1 MTGIQF
7 LFFFAFVMIVCLMM
21 FKAIIE
27 ILIRSKVMNE
37 GKFNEYRQQWT
48 SIIKGTIYRLLVL
61 ALPQISLL
69 CIWEFT
75 ANDSAGIIIVA
86 VFLLFITLGLLFQ
99 AAVRVFFMGKKSVRQ
114 FKTQLIY
121 CLVTVSF

>member
-1 MTGIQF
+1 
-7 LFFFAFVMIVCLMM
+7 
-21 FKAIIE
+21 
-27 ILIRSKVMNE
+27 MNE

-86 VFLLFITLGLLFQ
+86 VFYCSSPLGYYSKPPYEFSLWVRNLCVNLKPSLFI
-99 AAVRVFFMGKKSVRQ
+99 VW
-114 FKTQLIY
+114 
-121 CLVTVSF
+121 

>member
-1 MTGIQF
+1 
-7 LFFFAFVMIVCLMM
+7 MIVCLMM

-86 VFLLFITLGLLFQ
+86 VFLLFITLGYYSKPPYEFS
-99 AAVRVFFMGKKSVRQ
+99 FMGKKSVRQ